1 LVGGAQNDDG
11 MSGEPD
17 TSISQRIVRP
27 VVWGAVVGAIIATF
41 ITLDVAGSRS
51 TQTAWSSR
59 LSYDEVL
66 AIGRW
71 VGLPVG
77 AFVGAVVGGLVA
89 PSLGRRWAQPR
100 ARSDEWKL
108 RWISRGIGL
117 IEVIWLL
124 ASFRLFGVHS
134 FELRV
139 IVGTLG
145 GVGVFFL
152 SWSVAWLCGIR
163 PFGG

>member
-1 LVGGAQNDDG
+1 LVGSAQNNDG
-11 MSGEPD
+11 MSGESD
-17 TSISQRIVRP
+17 TSISQGIVRP
-27 VVWGAVVGAIIATF
+27 VVWGAVVGAIVATF
-41 ITLDVAGSRS
+41 ITLSVAGSRS
-51 TQTAWSSR
+51 TQAAWSSR
-59 LSYDEVL
+59 LSHDEVL

-71 VGLPVG
+71 AGLPVG
-77 AFVGAVVGGLVA
+77 SFVGALVGGLVV
-89 PSLGRRWAQPR
+89 PSLARRWALPR

-108 RWISRGIGL
+108 QWISRGIAL
-117 IEVIWLL
+117 LEVIWLL
-124 ASFRLFGVHS
+124 ASLWLFGVHS